1 MTAAGQRRYLGA
13 QVFVGIRRMRFRDFW
28 QSQTPPMKP
37 CRSFLWNGPK
47 PSAEKNS
54 INRSAKCSQEKSQE
68 FHSATQVKK
77 RHQAQFLVQQL
88 GYMEFFRWLAQQGRS
103 LELVPVQ
110 GDAFHWLY

>member
-1 MTAAGQRRYLGA
+1 
-13 QVFVGIRRMRFRDFW
+13 MRFRDYW

-37 CRSFLWNGPK
+37 CRSFPWNGPK

-77 RHQAQFLVQQL
+77 RDQAQFLVQQL
-88 GYMEFFRWLAQQGRS
+88 RYMEFSDGWLSKDVLSNRFRSKAMHFVGAMIK
-103 LELVPVQ
+103 
-110 GDAFHWLY
+110 G